1 MWLICTIIN
10 CVRFQFLIYHQQ
22 EYPQNTP
29 SSSELETVQSH
40 SVLQRQEG
48 KWTVVTWR
56 GIN

>member
-1 MWLICTIIN
+1 MWLIRTIIN
-10 CVRFQFLIYHQQ
+10 CVRFQFLIYQQQ